1 MTKSNK
7 IIIGII
13 IVVIIIGGIWYGVTR
28 EPEEGIIRIGFIG
41 HLSGNYASYSIPMKK
56 AVQLA
61 VEQINEDGGIDGEK
75 IELIF
80 ENDNSSAE
88 EAATAMNKLVNID
101 NVDYII
107 SAQGSGATSAIAP
120 IAQNNKRILM
130 VVLGSAPGITKTG
143 DYIFRSMVSDIY
155 QAVKMNEFINSDS
168 AINKVAGLYV
178 NDAYGV
184 GIRDII
190 DENDGIQIVAD
201 EMFESGASDFKTQL
215 LKIKELDPDVLVLV
229 AHENEYPL
237 ILKQIKEL
245 GLQIKIIASE
255 TFKDENVLAESGSI
269 AEGVYVLFMTESID
283 YVNFD
288 EEYKERFNESPSGF
302 SKYAYDGVMALIKAI
317 QETESIEE
325 AKNKILGMSFN
336 GASGSVSFDKN
347 GDRIGIEYT
356 VYIVKDGEFIE
367 VE

>member
-1 MTKSNK
+1 
-7 IIIGII
+7 
-13 IVVIIIGGIWYGVTR
+13 
-28 EPEEGIIRIGFIG
+28 
-41 HLSGNYASYSIPMKK
+41 MKN

-61 VEQINEDGGIDGEK
+61 VEQINENGGIDGKK

-80 ENDNSSAE
+80 EDDNSSAE

-120 IAQNNKRILM
+120 VAQNNKRILM

-155 QAVKMNEFINSDS
+155 QAVKMNEFINGDS
-168 AINKVAGLYV
+168 TINKVAGLYV

-184 GIRDII
+184 GIKNII
-190 DENDGIQIVAD
+190 NKNDKIEIVAN

-215 LKIKELDPDVLVLV
+215 LKIKESNPDVLMLV
-229 AHENEYPL
+229 AHKNEYPL

-245 GLQIKIIASE
+245 RLQTKIIASE
-255 TFKDENVLAESGSI
+255 TFKDENILVESGLAS
-269 AEGVYVLFMTESID
+269 EGIYALFMIESTD
-283 YVNFD
+283 YVNFN
-288 EEYKERFNESPSGF
+288 EEYKERFNENPSGF
-302 SKYAYDGVMALIKAI
+302 SKYAYDGAMALIKAI
-317 QETESIEE
+317 QETESTEE
-325 AKNKILGMSFN
+325 AKNKLFGISFG
-336 GASGSVSFDKN
+336 GASGNVSFDEN
-347 GDRIGIEYT
+347 GDRVGIEYT